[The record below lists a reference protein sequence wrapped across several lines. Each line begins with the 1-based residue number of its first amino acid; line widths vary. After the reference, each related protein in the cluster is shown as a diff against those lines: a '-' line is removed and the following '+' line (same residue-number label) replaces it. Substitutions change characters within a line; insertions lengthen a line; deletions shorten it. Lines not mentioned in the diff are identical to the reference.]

1 LDSSPTEFNAWME
14 FFIPQV
20 VELKLQNSSSC
31 PEMSALFDVAICNI
45 KWSNELFLNLRVE
58 KRQGHEM

>member
-1 LDSSPTEFNAWME
+1 ME